1 MSRLKNQYRLFR
13 AALKKQSF
21 VCWFE
26 RLRFR
31 IKRRRNFRR
40 QSSPV
45 ANQADWERELPSE
58 VNFWEN
64 YVKSTEFQNR
74 LTLERPFSPT
84 PSQDC
89 LFALLAQASPAKGSP
104 LRVLDVGAGPMTTLG
119 TLWLGGRVEVLAVDP
134 LAGKY
139 DELLN
144 RKGIVPPIRT
154 SHCEA
159 EKLLEQFPEASFD
172 LVFSSNALDH
182 SYDPVMAIC
191 NMVLLSKPGGFVFL
205 RHFEN
210 EAEKENFFGLHKW
223 NFFERKGD
231 MIIANRTDE
240 VSLGEKLSG
249 LASVSCYSILERNGI
264 VHAVIQRLKA

>member
-1 MSRLKNQYRLFR
+1 
-13 AALKKQSF
+13 
-21 VCWFE
+21 
-26 RLRFR
+26 
-31 IKRRRNFRR
+31 
-40 QSSPV
+40 
-45 ANQADWERELPSE
+45 
-58 VNFWEN
+58 
-64 YVKSTEFQNR
+64 
-74 LTLERPFSPT
+74 
-84 PSQDC
+84 
-89 LFALLAQASPAKGSP
+89 
-104 LRVLDVGAGPMTTLG
+104 MTTLG
-119 TLWLGGRVEVLAVDP
+119 TLWSGGRVEVIAVDP

-139 DELLN
+139 DELLQ

-154 SHCEA
+154 RYCEA

-182 SYDPVMAIC
+182 SYDPVMAIR

-240 VSLGEKLSG
+240 VSLEKKLSG
-249 LASVSCYSILERNGI
+249 LATVSCYSILERNGI
-264 VHAVIQRLKA
+264 VHAVIQRLKT